1 LVINRFITLFGNK
14 ICKIENIG
22 YIWVMISI
30 ITGDIVNSRKLSS
43 SIWIDGFKTLLGS
56 FGESPTQWEIY
67 RGDEFQLEIKEAEKA
82 LYAALLIKAY
92 FKTLKLDVRMSIGIG
107 DKTYEGKTISES
119 NGTAFL
125 RSGEIFQ
132 TLKKQKINL
141 AVNTGN
147 AEANIDLNL
156 KLRLASTFMDSW
168 LPQSAELVLAAMQ
181 NATLSQEEIGQQL
194 GISQAA
200 VSRRR
205 KRAQYDLLLE
215 TENYFRQKIKN
226 LAT

>member
-1 LVINRFITLFGNK
+1 
-14 ICKIENIG
+14 
-22 YIWVMISI
+22 MISI

-43 SIWIDGFKTLLGS
+43 NVWMDGLKTLLNT
-56 FGESPTQWEIY
+56 FGKSPAEWEIY
-67 RGDEFQLEIKEAEKA
+67 RGDEFQLEIKNPEDA
-82 LYAALLIKAY
+82 LYAALQIKAF

-107 DKTYEGKTISES
+107 EKNYSAKKISES

-125 RSGEIFQ
+125 RSGEVFQ
-132 TLKKQKINL
+132 TLKKQKVNL

-147 AEANIDLNL
+147 FALDTDLNL

-168 LPQSAELVLAAMQ
+168 LPQSAELVQVAMQ
-181 NATLSQEEIGQQL
+181 NPTLAQDGIGQKL
-194 GISQAA
+194 GINQAA

-226 LAT
+226 LSV